1 MKKVVLF
8 LPLILFA
15 QIDKIEYKGLLHIS
29 PVTANS
35 LIYINKGDDFDI
47 EKIDKSIKKL
57 YETGYFQTIKAV
69 KKNNT
74 LIFECIEKPTILQI
88 TFENLSE
95 DLKKLLKERGY
106 LPKKGEILSEEKLD
120 NIKEFIKSYYLSK
133 GYFNTVV
140 NIEKNFISSTS
151 VKLTISIKKGEELT
165 IKDVKFFG
173 AEKLSKDELL
183 DKIENRP
190 RTFWSFL
197 PFANSGK
204 LNIYKLIS
212 DRQALQ
218 NCYLNL
224 GFMDAYV
231 SDPLAKSNFDNY
243 SAAIDY
249 SIHEG
254 VRYIVKKI
262 NIDYPKNIKVT
273 LPELNLKTDKYFNV
287 SALREDMKNIQH
299 AFADEG
305 YAYAKV
311 YPDIKK
317 DGSNAYITYKVIPG
331 EIVYI
336 RNVIIKGNTKTLD
349 RVIRRN
355 VYLAPGDKF
364 SYRDLTDSKNALQR
378 SGYLEDVKIEQKKVS
393 SNKIDL
399 IVNVKEGLSGS
410 LKAGISYGS
419 YSKLG
424 FNFSITERNVF
435 GSGQSVNASMDT
447 SSKDKTYRFS
457 LYNPRIFDSKY
468 SFNTSVFNREF
479 EGISY
484 TSKEKGFT
492 VGIGKKL
499 SRYLGANVTYGFT
512 KTKLSDYDVSE
523 DYLKSH
529 STKSYIVASLNYNT
543 TDNYFFPTTGH
554 KASISAQF
562 AGLGGDEKFIKTVAN
577 YKYFYPLK
585 GKTYETYA
593 VLKYKV
599 KAGVITDNGYL
610 PINEKFY
617 LGGIGSVRGF
627 GSYSISPVDD
637 EGNEIGGKYELIMG
651 PEISTPISLKNKL
664 WASGFI
670 DYGAVG
676 EDGLDISRSS
686 IGVSIDWVTAMGPI
700 SFVWA
705 WPIKTEDG
713 DDTRKFEFSFGASF

>member
-1 MKKVVLF
+1 MKKSLLLF
-8 LPLILFA
+8 PIILLA

-35 LIYINKGDDFDI
+35 LIDIKKGDDFDI
-47 EKIDKSIKKL
+47 EKIDRSIKNL
-57 YETGYFQTIKAV
+57 YKTGYFQTVKAV
-69 KKNNT
+69 KNDNT
-74 LIFECIEKPTILQI
+74 LIFECIEKSSIYSLNL
-88 TFENLSE
+88 ENFSE
-95 DLKKLLKERGY
+95 DLKKILKEQNL
-106 LPKKGEILSEEKLD
+106 LPKKGEILSQEKLD
-120 NIKEFIKSYYLSK
+120 NLQKFIKSYYLSK

-140 NIEKNFISSTS
+140 NIDKHFISPVS
-151 VKLTISIKKGEELT
+151 VKLNISIKKGEKLA
-165 IKDVKFFG
+165 IKNVNFYGIK
-173 AEKLSKDELL
+173 KISKSDLL
-183 DKIENRP
+183 DETENRP
-190 RTFWSFL
+190 KTFWSFL
-197 PFANSGK
+197 PFTNDGE

-212 DRQALQ
+212 DREALQ
-218 NCYLNL
+218 NFYLNL
-224 GFMDAYV
+224 GYMDAKV
-231 SDPLAKSNFDNY
+231 SVPLAKSNFDNY
-243 SAAIDY
+243 SAVIDY
-249 SIHEG
+249 SITEG
-254 VRYIVKKI
+254 KRYIIKKI
-262 NIDYPKNIKVT
+262 DIDYPKNIKVK
-273 LPELNLKTDKYFNV
+273 LPELNLKTDKFFNV
-287 SALREDMKNIQH
+287 AALREDIKNIQH
-299 AFADEG
+299 AFANEG

-311 YPDIKK
+311 YPDIQKK
-317 DGSNAYITYKVIPG
+317 GSDAYITFKVIPG

-364 SYRDLTDSKNALQR
+364 SYKDLTDSKNALQR
-378 SGYLEDVKIEQKKVS
+378 TGYLEDVKIEQKKVS
-393 SNKIDL
+393 SDQIDL

-457 LYNPRIFDSKY
+457 LYNPRVFDTKY

-492 VGIGKKL
+492 IGVGKEL
-499 SRYLGANVTYGFT
+499 SRHLGANVTYGFT

-523 DYLKSH
+523 DYLKPD
-529 STKSYIVASLNYNT
+529 STKSYIVATLNYNT
-543 TDNYFFPTTGH
+543 TNNYFFPTSGQ

-562 AGLGGDEKFIKTVAN
+562 AGIGGDEKYLKTILK

-585 GKTYETYA
+585 NNIYKTYA

-627 GSYSISPVDD
+627 SSYSISPVDD

-705 WPIKTEDG
+705 WPIKTEDD